1 MSYLV
6 FARKYRPQSF
16 DTVVGQKHVTQTLAK
31 AISAGRVAHAVLLS
45 GPRGTGKTTIA
56 RILAKAMN
64 CINGPTDSPCNVCRS
79 CTEITLGSSV
89 DVLEIDGASNN
100 GVENVRDLRDNV
112 KYKPAYN
119 RYKIYIIDEV
129 HMLSAQAFNALLKT
143 LEEPPPHVMFIFA
156 TTEPHKIPVTILS
169 RCQRHD
175 FKRISLD
182 EITEQMVYICKK
194 ETVEVSQEN
203 LIAIAR
209 AAGGC
214 MRDALSLLDLVLS
227 CSDGRI
233 TEENLSDILG
243 LVDRRTIFKIT
254 DAVLGSDIAAL
265 LDILDDLYENGHN
278 IKELYSEI
286 TEHFRNLLV
295 IRMGKKIDKLINLPS
310 HEIEL
315 MTEQVKD
322 IPATFLNQIFDILYR
337 EESAMRYSPNP
348 KQTLEII
355 FFRML
360 QIKPALPIELLIEKI
375 DGLLKNIPRTDKNNI
390 FETKTDY
397 GNIGNESLNK
407 RICEK
412 AADTYKEGEYE
423 TGSKKF
429 QTDAVT
435 KEKDLIKIWTSL
447 NIVVSEKY
455 PSLSANMTKCSIKEI
470 AENSIVIEVDGNG
483 FNFSRITTGKN
494 LDNLKKICNDFFG
507 KNIKIVFEKKI
518 STDGDMHKKNKS
530 GQFKDDAL
538 NNPII
543 GEALNIFKGSVHDV
557 KILQEEF

>member
-16 DTVVGQKHVTQTLAK
+16 DTVVGQKHVTHTFAK
-31 AISAGRVAHAVLLS
+31 SISAGRVAHAVLLS
-45 GPRGTGKTTIA
+45 GPRGTGKTTVA

-64 CINGPTDSPCNVCRS
+64 CIDGQTPSPCNICRS

-112 KYKPAYN
+112 KYKPAYS
-119 RYKIYIIDEV
+119 RYKVYIIDEV
-129 HMLSAQAFNALLKT
+129 HMLSTQAFNALLKT

-182 EITEQMVYICKK
+182 DITEQMVYICKK
-194 ETVEVSQEN
+194 EKVDVSQES
-203 LIAIAR
+203 LTAIAR

-227 CSDGRI
+227 CSEGRI
-233 TEENLSDILG
+233 TEENLSDVIG

-254 DAVLGSDIAAL
+254 DAVLSSDVVAL
-265 LDILDDLYENGHN
+265 LDILDDLYQNGHN
-278 IKELYSEI
+278 FKELYSEI

-295 IRMGKKIDKLINLPS
+295 VKMGKKIDKLISLPS
-310 HEIEL
+310 SEIDL
-315 MTEQVKD
+315 MTEQVKS
-322 IPATFLNQIFDILYR
+322 IPETFLNQIFDILYR
-337 EESAMRYSPNP
+337 EESAMRFSPNP
-348 KQTLEII
+348 KLALEII

-375 DGLLKNIPRTDKNNI
+375 DGLIKNIPKPDKNSI

-397 GNIGNESLNK
+397 KNIRNESSDE

-412 AADTYKEGEYE
+412 AVDPYNAEEGYE
-423 TGSKKF
+423 TGSEKLK
-429 QTDAVT
+429 TDAVT
-435 KEKDLIKIWTSL
+435 KENDLIKIWKSL
-447 NIVVSEKY
+447 HKVISEKY
-455 PSLSANMTKCSIKEI
+455 PSLAANMAKCSIKKIEGNI
-470 AENSIVIEVDGNG
+470 IVIEVEGNG
-483 FNFSRITTGKN
+483 YNFSRITSGKS

-507 KNIKIVFEKKI
+507 KNIEIVFEKKI
-518 STDGDMHKKNKS
+518 STESSIHQKNIS

-538 NNPII
+538 NNPIV
-543 GEALNIFKGSVHDV
+543 GEALNIFNGSIHDV
-557 KILQEEF
+557 KIL